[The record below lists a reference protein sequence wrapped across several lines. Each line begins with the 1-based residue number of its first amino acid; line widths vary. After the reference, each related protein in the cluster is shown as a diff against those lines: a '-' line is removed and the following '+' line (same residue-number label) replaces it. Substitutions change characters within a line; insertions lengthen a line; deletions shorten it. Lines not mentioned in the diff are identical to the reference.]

1 MSEPLVEMSP
11 RMSDAE
17 GLMWRLEK
25 DPYLSSTAANLT
37 VLDSPP
43 DMERL
48 AQRMLRA
55 TRIVPR
61 LRQRVQ
67 PALGLQ
73 PPLWV
78 DDPDFDLSC
87 HLRRLALAPPGDERA
102 LFDLATLLTADP
114 FDRTRP
120 LWQMVIIEG
129 LRGDRAALLMRFH
142 HTLMD
147 GEGGVRLSL
156 QFLDFERDAPE
167 KPVPPLVESAAPP
180 PPASAAEVARDV
192 VTSTMRVPLGLAR
205 EATELMANPQRIPQ
219 TSAAAATQIRAVVRQ
234 LSDTKKALSPLWTSR
249 SLSRRLETLRVPLE
263 DVRQASKALGG
274 SINTAFVTAAAEA
287 AGRYH
292 RVNSAPV
299 DELRASMAIS
309 TRTKETKESN
319 AFTLARMLVP
329 TNEMGIG
336 ERFKRIQEAA
346 DTVRAASGQASL
358 NALAGVTA
366 ALPTSLLVRIARQ
379 QTETVDLATSNVRG
393 SAVPLFLAGARVD
406 ANYPIGPTGGTAFN
420 LTCLSYSGSLDVGL
434 NIDSAA
440 VEQPELLRDLME
452 ESFAELVAA
461 GQPPR
466 TTTSKKAAA
475 TKAKKTEKKV
485 S

>member
-1 MSEPLVEMSP
+1 ML
-11 RMSDAE
+11 D
-17 GLMWRLEK
+17 
-25 DPYLSSTAANLT
+25 TA
-37 VLDSPP
+37 P

-48 AQRMLRA
+48 AHRMLRA

-73 PPLWV
+73 PPAWV
-78 DDPDFDLSC
+78 DDADFDLTY
-87 HLRRLALAPPGDERA
+87 HLRRLALAPPGDERD

-129 LRGDRAALLMRFH
+129 LSGGRAALLMRFH

-167 KPVPPLVESAAPP
+167 KPLPPRDRRRRRLRRRRAR
-180 PPASAAEVARDV
+180 AEIARDV
-192 VTSTMRVPLGLAR
+192 VTSTLRVPMGLAR
-205 EATELMANPQRIPQ
+205 EWTELMANPQRIPE
-219 TSAAAATQIRAVVRQ
+219 TSAAAATQIRAIVKQ
-234 LSDTKKALSPLWTSR
+234 LSDTKKALSPIWTAR

-263 DVRQASKALGG
+263 DVRLASKALGG
-274 SINTAFVTAAAEA
+274 SINTAFITAAAEA

-292 RVNSAPV
+292 RASGAPI
-299 DELRASMAIS
+299 EEMRASMAIS
-309 TRTKETKESN
+309 TRTKDTKEAN

-329 TNEMGIG
+329 TGEIGIG
-336 ERFKRIQEAA
+336 ERFKHIQEAT
-346 DTVRAASGQASL
+346 DTARAASGQASL

-366 ALPTSLLVRIARQ
+366 ALP
-379 QTETVDLATSNVRG
+379 DLAARADREAADRDDRLQHVERAGISRA
-393 SAVPLFLAGARVD
+393 AVPRRREGRRELPDRADGRHRVQPHVPVVRRKPRHGPQHRRRRGRAPGAAAEPD
-406 ANYPIGPTGGTAFN
+406 GGVVRRARAR
-420 LTCLSYSGSLDVGL
+420 
-434 NIDSAA
+434 AA
-440 VEQPELLRDLME
+440 
-452 ESFAELVAA
+452 
-461 GQPPR
+461 QPPA
-466 TTTSKKAAA
+466 KAKSA
-475 TKAKKTEKKV
+475 TKKKPTKKV

>member
-1 MSEPLVEMSP
+1 MSEPLVEMGP

-25 DPYLSSTAANLT
+25 DPYLSSTVANLT

-73 PPLWV
+73 PPVWV
-78 DDPDFDLSC
+78 DDADFDLTY
-87 HLRRLALAPPGDERA
+87 HLRHLALAPPGDERD

-129 LRGDRAALLMRFH
+129 LSGGRAALLMRFH

-167 KPVPPLVESAAPP
+167 KPVPPLTDAAPPP

-192 VTSTMRVPLGLAR
+192 VTSTLRVPLGLAR
-205 EATELMANPQRIPQ
+205 EWSELVANPQRIPE
-219 TSAAAATQIRAVVRQ
+219 TSAAAATQIRAIVRQ
-234 LSDTKKALSPLWTSR
+234 LSDTKRALSPLWTSR
-249 SLSRRLETLRVPLE
+249 SLSRRLETLRAPFD
-263 DVRQASKALGG
+263 DVKAAATALGG
-274 SINTAFVTAAAEA
+274 SINTAFITAAAEA

-292 RVNSAPV
+292 LAKGAPV

-309 TRTKETKESN
+309 TRTKQTREAN

-329 TNEMGIG
+329 ASDMGLG
-336 ERFKRIQEAA
+336 ERFKRIQEAT
-346 DTVRAASGQASL
+346 D
-358 NALAGVTA
+358 
-366 ALPTSLLVRIARQ
+366 
-379 QTETVDLATSNVRG
+379 
-393 SAVPLFLAGARVD
+393 
-406 ANYPIGPTGGTAFN
+406 
-420 LTCLSYSGSLDVGL
+420 
-434 NIDSAA
+434 
-440 VEQPELLRDLME
+440 
-452 ESFAELVAA
+452 
-461 GQPPR
+461 
-466 TTTSKKAAA
+466 AAA
-475 TKAKKTEKKV
+475 RRRARRASTHLRA
-485 S
+485 

>member
-1 MSEPLVEMSP
+1 MADERVEMSP

-25 DPYLSSTAANLT
+25 DPYLSSTVANLT
-37 VLDSPP
+37 VLDSAP

-73 PPLWV
+73 PPAWV
-78 DDPDFDLSC
+78 DDTDFDLTY
-87 HLRRLALAPPGDERA
+87 HLRRLALAPPGDERD

-129 LRGDRAALLMRFH
+129 LSGGRAALLMRFH

-167 KPVPPLVESAAPP
+167 KPVPPEPETVAPP
-180 PPASAAEVARDV
+180 PPASAAEVARDL
-192 VTSTMRVPLGLAR
+192 VTSTLRVPVGLAR
-205 EATELMANPQRIPQ
+205 EWTELLANPQRIPE
-219 TSAAAATQIRAVVRQ
+219 TSAAAATQLRSIIRQ
-234 LSDTKKALSPLWTSR
+234 LSDTKKALSPLWGAR
-249 SLSRRLETLRVPLE
+249 SLSRRLETLRVPF
-263 DVRQASKALGG
+263 DNMKASSKALGG
-274 SINTAFVTAAAEA
+274 SINTAFITAAAEA

-292 RVNSAPV
+292 RAYGAPV

-309 TRTKETKESN
+309 TRTKDTKEAN

-329 TNEMGIG
+329 TEEMGIG
-336 ERFKRIQEAA
+336 ERFKRIQEATEA
-346 DTVRAASGQASL
+346 ARGASGQASL

-366 ALPTSLLVRIARQ
+366 ALPTSLLVRLARQ
-379 QTETVDLATSNVRG
+379 QTETVDLATSNLRG
-393 SAVPLFLAGARVD
+393 SPVPLYLAGARVD

-420 LTCLSYSGSLDVGL
+420 LTLLSYAGSLDIGL
-434 NIDSAA
+434 NIDAAA
-440 VEQPELLRDLME
+440 VEHPELLRSLMQ
-452 ESFAELVAA
+452 ESFDELVAA
-461 GQPPR
+461 GQTPR
-466 TTTSKKAAA
+466 P
-475 TKAKKTEKKV
+475 KAKKRTEKKV

>member
-1 MSEPLVEMSP
+1 
-11 RMSDAE
+11 
-17 GLMWRLEK
+17 
-25 DPYLSSTAANLT
+25 
-37 VLDSPP
+37 
-43 DMERL
+43 
-48 AQRMLRA
+48 
-55 TRIVPR
+55 
-61 LRQRVQ
+61 VQ

-73 PPLWV
+73 PPVWV
-78 DDPDFDLSC
+78 DDADFDLTY
-87 HLRRLALAPPGDERA
+87 HLRHLALAPPGDERD

-129 LRGDRAALLMRFH
+129 LSGGRAALLMRFH

-147 GEGGVRLSL
+147 GEGGARLSL

-167 KPVPPLVESAAPP
+167 KPVPPLTDAAPPP

-205 EATELMANPQRIPQ
+205 EWSELVANPQRIPE
-219 TSAAAATQIRAVVRQ
+219 TSAAAVTQIRAIVRQ
-234 LSDTKKALSPLWTSR
+234 LSDTKRALSPLWTSR
-249 SLSRRLETLRVPLE
+249 SLSRRLETLRAPFD
-263 DVRQASKALGG
+263 DVKAAATALGG
-274 SINTAFVTAAAEA
+274 SINTAFITAAAEA

-292 RVNSAPV
+292 LAKGAPV

-309 TRTKETKESN
+309 TRTKQTREAN

-329 TNEMGIG
+329 ASDMGLG
-336 ERFKRIQEAA
+336 ERFKRIQEATDA
-346 DTVRAASGQASL
+346 ARAASGQASL

-393 SAVPLFLAGARVD
+393 SPVPLFLAGARVD
-406 ANYPIGPTGGTAFN
+406 ENYPIGPTGGTAFN
-420 LTCLSYSGSLDVGL
+420 LTLLSYAGSLDMGL
-434 NIDSAA
+434 NIDAAA
-440 VEQPELLRDLME
+440 VEDPVLLRTLME
-452 ESFAELVAA
+452 ESFAELVSA

-466 TTTSKKAAA
+466 AKSASKKSG
-475 TKAKKTEKKV
+475 AKKPAKRTVKKV

>member
-1 MSEPLVEMSP
+1 MSEALVAMSP

-25 DPYLSSTAANLT
+25 DPYLSSTVASLT
-37 VLDSPP
+37 VLDSVP

-48 AQRMLRA
+48 AHRMLRA

-73 PPLWV
+73 PPAWV
-78 DDPDFDLSC
+78 DDRDFDLSY
-87 HLRRLALAPPGDERA
+87 HLRRLALAPPGDERD

-129 LRGDRAALLMRFH
+129 LSGGRAALLMRFH

-167 KPVPPLVESAAPP
+167 KPLPPETEPVAPP

-192 VTSTMRVPLGLAR
+192 VTSTLRVPLGLAR
-205 EATELMANPQRIPQ
+205 EWTELVANPQRIPE
-219 TSAAAATQIRAVVRQ
+219 TSAAAATQIRAIVRQ
-234 LSDTKKALSPLWTSR
+234 RSDTKKALSPIWTAR

-263 DVRQASKALGG
+263 DVRLASKALGG
-274 SINTAFVTAAAEA
+274 SINTAFITAAAEA

-292 RVNSAPV
+292 RANGAPI
-299 DELRASMAIS
+299 EEMRASMAIR
-309 TRTKETKESN
+309 TRTKATKEAN

-329 TNEMGIG
+329 TSDIGIS
-336 ERFKRIQEAA
+336 ERFKHIQEAT
-346 DTVRAASGQASL
+346 DTARAASGQASL

-379 QTETVDLATSNVRG
+379 QTETVDFSTSNVRG
-393 SAVPLFLAGARVD
+393 SAVPLYLAGARVD
-406 ANYPIGPTGGTAFN
+406 ENYPIGPTAGTAFN
-420 LTCLSYSGSLDVGL
+420 LTCLSYGGSLDMGL
-434 NIDSAA
+434 NIDVAA
-440 VEQPELLRDLME
+440 VDQPVLLRNLME
-452 ESFAELVAA
+452 ESFDDLMRA
-461 GQPPR
+461 GQPPA
-466 TTTSKKAAA
+466 KAKSA
-475 TKAKKTEKKV
+475 TKKKPTKKV

>member
-1 MSEPLVEMSP
+1 MSDSLVEMSP

-25 DPYLSSTAANLT
+25 DPYLSSTVASLT

-55 TRIVPR
+55 TRMVPR

-73 PPLWV
+73 PPAWV
-78 DDPDFDLSC
+78 DDADFDLSY
-87 HLRRLALAPPGDERA
+87 HLRRLALAPPGDERD

-129 LRGDRAALLMRFH
+129 VSGGRAALLMRFH

-167 KPVPPLVESAAPP
+167 KPVPPPSESAAPMP
-180 PPASAAEVARDV
+180 SASAAEVARDV

-205 EATELMANPQRIPQ
+205 QWSEMLANPQRIPE
-219 TSAAAATQIRAVVRQ
+219 TSAATVTQLRAIIRQ
-234 LSDTKKALSPLWTSR
+234 LSDTKKALSPLWLSR
-249 SLSRRLETLRVPLE
+249 SLSRRLETLRIPLD
-263 DVRQASKALGG
+263 DVRVASKALGG

-292 RVNSAPV
+292 RANGAPIE
-299 DELRASMAIS
+299 ELRASMAIS

-329 TNEMGIG
+329 TSEMGIG
-336 ERFKRIQEAA
+336 ERFKHIQEAT

-358 NALAGVTA
+358 NALASVTA
-366 ALPTSLLVRIARQ
+366 ALPTSLIVRIARQ
-379 QTETVDLATSNVRG
+379 QTETVDFGTSNVRG

-406 ANYPIGPTGGTAFN
+406 ENYPIGPTGGTAFN
-420 LTCLSYSGSLDVGL
+420 LTCLSYGGSLDMGL
-434 NIDSAA
+434 NIDAAA
-440 VEQPELLRDLME
+440 VEQPVLLRSLME
-452 ESFAELVAA
+452 ESFAELVEA

-466 TTTSKKAAA
+466 ATRAKVEKKP
-475 TKAKKTEKKV
+475 AKKTEKKV